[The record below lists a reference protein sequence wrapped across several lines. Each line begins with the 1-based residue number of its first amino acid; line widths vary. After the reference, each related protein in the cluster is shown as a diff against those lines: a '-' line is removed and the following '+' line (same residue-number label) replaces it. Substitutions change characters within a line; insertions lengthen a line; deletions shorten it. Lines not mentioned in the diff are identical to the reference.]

1 MIAAYAI
8 DLPPPISPTFQL
20 ADPGP
25 CIKPGL
31 AASSSSSSSF
41 LLTLSSNR
49 CWGKMGTI
57 VDVSLDLVLESLRN
71 IKKISSSIEDG
82 DLVFETLLKR
92 SVSSPVVPGWIVD
105 PCWDSVCDRS
115 VLCLILFSNADER
128 VDSSATRTS
137 VDDPIPTPG
146 LIPAQNQY
154 MLKA

>member
-1 MIAAYAI
+1 MITRYAI
-8 DLPPPISPTFQL
+8 DLPTSHISDVS
-20 ADPGP
+20 AGGP
-25 CIKPGL
+25 RPMHQAGTGRVVVVVV
-31 AASSSSSSSF
+31 A
-41 LLTLSSNR
+41 LSSNR

-71 IKKISSSIEDG
+71 IKKIGSSIEDG
-82 DLVFETLLKR
+82 DLVFETLLKQ

-128 VDSSATRTS
+128 VDSSATGTS

-154 MLKA
+154 TLKA